1 MDALVQ
7 PTITV
12 KMAESDAAALVEK
25 DNESSATGKEMEV
38 PAKDDGEK
46 SNDIVQSSLPV
57 DEDGSQTKDDFL
69 GFRNILA
76 SKFTAMRLR
85 QEQKRLS
92 KIDKD
97 IESIVNKMSRKR
109 DSLLSSSSSNNP
121 KVQEKTLKEVSKAAE
136 TVAVL
141 EIDREAQKMK
151 IASLTELMSNRA
163 SLTSLA
169 QRKFTE
175 PGPPVTGEGAV
186 ATEENKLPD
195 VNVVNT

>member
-1 MDALVQ
+1 
-7 PTITV
+7 
-12 KMAESDAAALVEK
+12 MAESDAAALVEK
-25 DNESSATGKEMEV
+25 DKESSATGKEMEV

-57 DEDGSQTKDDFL
+57 EEDGSQSKDDFL

-169 QRKFTE
+169 QRKFAE